1 MHFYNL
7 HFIHHPSG
15 HIMWSS
21 KNLQKSHLPCSS
33 CWHFASMPVASL
45 MASFKRLRLKPLMV
59 GRRPFPFWVPAHFQM
74 LWCYVSFWAGH
85 LICEVC
91 LVCCLEVPQ
100 TSPGEKTYQQIEV
113 LVTKTLHSNHVQ
125 RDCFGLTQMLGLL
138 SFYNSLM
145 LQHDCWILPP
155 PISPKAPKWPICC
168 KLQLAKLTTQA
179 MYCHVQ
185 GPLVT

>member
-1 MHFYNL
+1 
-7 HFIHHPSG
+7 
-15 HIMWSS
+15 MWSS

-45 MASFKRLRLKPLMV
+45 MASFKRLRLKIDGWETALSFLGP
-59 GRRPFPFWVPAHFQM
+59 GPFSDAMM
-74 LWCYVSFWAGH
+74 LWCYVSFWAGYWGTVFD
-85 LICEVC
+85 LWCVFV
-91 LVCCLEVPQ
+91 VCCLEVPQ

-125 RDCFGLTQMLGLL
+125 QDCFGLTQMLGLL
-138 SFYNSLM
+138 SFYSLM

-168 KLQLAKLTTQA
+168 ELQLAKLTTQA

-185 GPLVT
+185 GPLVR